1 MHAAADSWHMILVCM
16 QQQVNYPVPTCVCVC
31 VYCPASNCSTF
42 CCPDSIPES
51 QLPCSK
57 SMICLRPVL
66 LTVVLVRLQEDRV
79 SLCSWSQHP
88 EHHSQQH
95 LRLQEWNLNGY
106 TAHSRYA
113 FCQAYIVCHLIMSD
127 WCRMLLTC
135 SYDDT

>member
-1 MHAAADSWHMILVCM
+1 
-16 QQQVNYPVPTCVCVC
+16 
-31 VYCPASNCSTF
+31 
-42 CCPDSIPES
+42 
-51 QLPCSK
+51 
-57 SMICLRPVL
+57 MICLRPVL

-135 SYDDT
+135 SYDGT